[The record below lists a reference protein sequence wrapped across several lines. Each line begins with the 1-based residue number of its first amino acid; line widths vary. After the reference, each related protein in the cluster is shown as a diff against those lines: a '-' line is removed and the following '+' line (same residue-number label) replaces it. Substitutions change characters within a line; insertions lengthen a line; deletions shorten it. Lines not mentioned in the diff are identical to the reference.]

1 MADEGRMLQGRMCVA
16 CRAKRP
22 KQDLWRVERRSDGA
36 IAFDPTGRLAGR
48 GAYVCSAAC
57 LEQAQGRRGLERA
70 LRCRLTEE
78 DYAQVAAGIASATKQ
93 DMRETEV

>member
-1 MADEGRMLQGRMCVA
+1 MAGEGRMLQERTCVA

-22 KQDLWRVERRSDGA
+22 KQDLWRVVRAADGSV
-36 IAFDPTGRLAGR
+36 AFDSTGRAPGR
-48 GAYVCSAAC
+48 GAYVCSARC
-57 LEQAQGRRGLERA
+57 LEQAQGRKGLERA

-78 DYAQVAAGIASATKQ
+78 DYAQVAMGIASATKQ